1 LTFSLGAIDHVS
13 LKNVLVK
20 KALLFFVIVLVCR
33 FSVEAQ
39 PFFQE
44 VDAFSKI
51 DAERPPPPNAILFIG
66 SSSFKLW
73 KGVDSS
79 FPGKTIINRAFGG
92 SSLTHQIDYI
102 DKIIYPYDPRQIL
115 VYCGENDIA
124 ESKLVTADTVLQRF
138 KRLHALIRNKYPKV
152 PISFV
157 SIKPSPVR
165 AEFLS
170 TVIESNKLIKSFCK
184 KSKRTDFIDVF
195 TPMLGLDNKP
205 REDIFLSDRLHM
217 NKNGYTI
224 WKKSIEPY
232 LIN

>member
-1 LTFSLGAIDHVS
+1 M
-13 LKNVLVK
+13 K
-20 KALLFFVIVLVCR
+20 KLLIFIVVVLVCR

-44 VDAFSKI
+44 VEAFSKL

-73 KGVDSS
+73 KGVDSC

-102 DKIIYPYDPRQIL
+102 DRIVYPYSPRQIL
-115 VYCGENDIA
+115 IYCGENDIA
-124 ESKLVTADTVLQRF
+124 VSKLITADTVLRRF
-138 KRLHALIRNKYPKV
+138 KRLHALIRIKYPKV
-152 PISFV
+152 SISFV

-165 AEFLS
+165 AEFLP
-170 TVIESNKLIKSFCK
+170 TVIESNKLIKSFCRRSRK
-184 KSKRTDFIDVF
+184 TDFIDVF
-195 TPMLGLDNKP
+195 TPMLGLNNKP

-217 NKNGYTI
+217 NREGYAI
-224 WKKSIEPY
+224 WTKSIESY

>member
-1 LTFSLGAIDHVS
+1 M
-13 LKNVLVK
+13 K
-20 KALLFFVIVLVCR
+20 KLFIFIVVVLVCR

-44 VDAFSKI
+44 VEAFSKV

-73 KGVDSS
+73 KGVDSC

-102 DKIIYPYDPRQIL
+102 DRIVYPYSPRQIL
-115 VYCGENDIA
+115 IYCGENDIA
-124 ESKLVTADTVLQRF
+124 DSKLVTADTVLQRF
-138 KRLHALIRNKYPKV
+138 KRLHALIRIKYPKV

-157 SIKPSPVR
+157 SIKPSPIR
-165 AEFLS
+165 AEFLP
-170 TVIESNKLIKSFCK
+170 TVIESNKLIKSFCRR
-184 KSKRTDFIDVF
+184 SRRTDFIDVF
-195 TPMLGLDNKP
+195 TPMLGLNNKP

-217 NKNGYTI
+217 NKEGYAI
-224 WKKSIEPY
+224 WTKSIEYY

>member
-1 LTFSLGAIDHVS
+1 M
-13 LKNVLVK
+13 K
-20 KALLFFVIVLVCR
+20 KLLIFIVVVLVCR
-33 FSVEAQ
+33 FSSEAQ

-73 KGVDSS
+73 KGVDSC

-102 DKIIYPYDPRQIL
+102 DRVVYPYHPRQIL
-115 VYCGENDIA
+115 IYCGENDIA

-138 KRLHALIRNKYPKV
+138 KRLHGLIRSKYPKV

-165 AEFLS
+165 AEFLP
-170 TVIESNKLIKSFCK
+170 TVIESNKLIKSFCRR
-184 KSKRTDFIDVF
+184 SRRTDFIDVF
-195 TPMLGLDNKP
+195 TPMLGLNNKP

-217 NKNGYTI
+217 NKEGYSI
-224 WKKSIEPY
+224 WTKNIESY

>member
-51 DAERPPPPNAILFIG
+51 DAERPPTPNAILFIG

-79 FPGKTIINRAFGG
+79 FPGKTIINRA
-92 SSLTHQIDYI
+92 L
-102 DKIIYPYDPRQIL
+102 RR
-115 VYCGENDIA
+115 
-124 ESKLVTADTVLQRF
+124 VT
-138 KRLHALIRNKYPKV
+138 
-152 PISFV
+152 S
-157 SIKPSPVR
+157 SIKIQR
-165 AEFLS
+165 
-170 TVIESNKLIKSFCK
+170 
-184 KSKRTDFIDVF
+184 
-195 TPMLGLDNKP
+195 
-205 REDIFLSDRLHM
+205 
-217 NKNGYTI
+217 
-224 WKKSIEPY
+224 
-232 LIN
+232 